1 MAKSRKRDIAHLT
14 ALCRSMHHAATRCK
28 YTIKTKTFP
37 CFSNLFTRRV
47 CRNIAPE
54 PIPIWRKIV
63 DPSELLTVDEAAKQA
78 RVTGRTM
85 RTYIAESVGPIVTR
99 LGGRVFIQRR
109 DFNDWLKNSRQTQR
123 GAA

>member
-1 MAKSRKRDIAHLT
+1 M
-14 ALCRSMHHAATRCK
+14 
-28 YTIKTKTFP
+28 
-37 CFSNLFTRRV
+37 
-47 CRNIAPE
+47 
-54 PIPIWRKIV
+54 